1 MLFSYVVLLFTNLIN
16 YSVGA
21 RADAGAGAGASASSA
36 CATITSC
43 DPVPDVRPEDI
54 TGKMLV
60 AFPVKYIPPFLAL
73 WKQHLPDLSDLPT
86 FDPVEESLSFWLR
99 YLKKKDLARRKGKK
113 RKKAKKPHRILKGV
127 CAQWLNQGVD
137 FAISNNEWC
146 VRVLSEDRELTD
158 LTINFILLVWAYYA
172 SNMYT
177 RPGLRSNACQKVLA
191 YFLSNVSQIVEVW
204 RHRLYSYSS
213 ATILS
218 TVEGDLKDWLEEA
231 EEDEDVPRESCL
243 RRLTNKDGELFPKVR
258 TTHICGN

>member
-99 YLKKKDLARRKGKK
+99 YLKKKRSSEEERQKK
-113 RKKAKKPHRILKGV
+113 
-127 CAQWLNQGVD
+127 
-137 FAISNNEWC
+137 E
-146 VRVLSEDRELTD
+146 E
-158 LTINFILLVWAYYA
+158 
-172 SNMYT
+172 
-177 RPGLRSNACQKVLA
+177 
-191 YFLSNVSQIVEVW
+191 SQ
-204 RHRLYSYSS
+204 
-213 ATILS
+213 
-218 TVEGDLKDWLEEA
+218 EA
-231 EEDEDVPRESCL
+231 PP
-243 RRLTNKDGELFPKVR
+243 NP
-258 TTHICGN
+258 